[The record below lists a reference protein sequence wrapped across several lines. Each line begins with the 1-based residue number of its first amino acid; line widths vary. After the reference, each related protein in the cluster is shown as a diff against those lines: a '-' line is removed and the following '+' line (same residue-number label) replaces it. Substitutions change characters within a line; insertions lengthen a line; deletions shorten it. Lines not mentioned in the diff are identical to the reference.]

1 MDLEIRRKVTK
12 TASKISGL
20 WKEEAV
26 MEGKNRSC
34 TFLVEPARERK
45 KETVVKVGMVPE
57 DVPDR
62 QVLQKVLERL
72 KADGWNNELAMWIF
86 LDAQER
92 VKVRLPM
99 GPVLPG
105 MGRLQIREELQR
117 ENPEIIFEGRLPEL

>member
-1 MDLEIRRKVTK
+1 
-12 TASKISGL
+12 
-20 WKEEAV
+20 